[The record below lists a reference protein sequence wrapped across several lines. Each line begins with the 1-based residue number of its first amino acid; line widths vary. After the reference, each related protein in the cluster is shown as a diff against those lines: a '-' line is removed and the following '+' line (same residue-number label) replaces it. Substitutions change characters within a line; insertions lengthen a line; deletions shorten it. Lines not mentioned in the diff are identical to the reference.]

1 MIKIKIKNPQLVG
14 AGEFSTF
21 GVLFDD
27 VNICVVI
34 KELDFDKFLFFFK
47 KKKKLKNNF

>member
-1 MIKIKIKNPQLVG
+1 MIKIKIKNPQLVE

-34 KELDFDKFLFFFK
+34 KELDFDKFLFFILK
-47 KKKKLKNNF
+47 KENV